1 MSNIS
6 IIGGLRI
13 VNLDFHPRC
22 WALFSNTDLKMMEDI
37 MGKAEVYL
45 LSGFLGSGK
54 TTLLKHL
61 LQQEKRRDRKVA
73 VLMNEL
79 GRVSIDS
86 DAVAEDV
93 PLKELLDGCICCTI
107 QDQLESQIQG
117 LLTEAKPEVIYIEAT
132 GAAHPV
138 EVLDGVISPLFA
150 DNLECKGIITVID
163 GKQWLNRR
171 SLSPQIQQLLI
182 EQVKYANLL
191 LINKTDLCTEEEQA
205 KLMIEIQG
213 LNPEAFPILTSHSK
227 VPMEK
232 VRQLGLDRDRIM
244 NNHPIQLDL
253 QLRSFVYQFQQP
265 IHQSAFEEFLKNM
278 PDTIYRMKGY
288 VQFTHSTYPY
298 LFQYSYGMP
307 VYMKEYMNMPL
318 NLVIIGEQINWGEL
332 EQQLSQL
339 EKSSK

>member
-1 MSNIS
+1 MSK
-6 IIGGLRI
+6 
-13 VNLDFHPRC
+13 
-22 WALFSNTDLKMMEDI
+22 T
-37 MGKAEVYL
+37 EVYL

-61 LQQEKRRDRKVA
+61 LQQEKAAGRKVA

-86 DAVAEDV
+86 DAVADDV

-107 QDQLESQIQG
+107 QDKLESQIQG
-117 LLTEAKPEVIYIEAT
+117 LLMESKPEVIYIEAT

-138 EVLDGVISPLFA
+138 EVLDGVVSPIFA
-150 DNLECKGIITVID
+150 DKLDCKGIITVID
-163 GKQWLNRR
+163 GKQWLDRK

-191 LINKTDLCTEEEQA
+191 LINKTDRCSAEEQA
-205 KLMIEIQG
+205 KLNTEIQMM
-213 LNPEAFPILTSHSK
+213 NPQAFTILTSHSK
-227 VPMEK
+227 VPMNE
-232 VRQLGLDRDRIM
+232 VRKLGLNPDM
-244 NNHPIQLDL
+244 MANYKHKHLDL
-253 QLRSFVYQFQQP
+253 LLRSFVYQFQHSINQT
-265 IHQSAFEEFLKNM
+265 AFENFLKSM

-288 VQFTHSTYPY
+288 VKFSESSYPY

-307 VYMKEYMNMPL
+307 IYMKEYMNMPL

-332 EQQLSQL
+332 EKQLSEL
-339 EKSSK
+339 ESH

>member
-1 MSNIS
+1 
-6 IIGGLRI
+6 
-13 VNLDFHPRC
+13 
-22 WALFSNTDLKMMEDI
+22 
-37 MGKAEVYL
+37 
-45 LSGFLGSGK
+45 
-54 TTLLKHL
+54 
-61 LQQEKRRDRKVA
+61 
-73 VLMNEL
+73 MNEL

-117 LLTEAKPEVIYIEAT
+117 LSHRAKPEVIYIEAT

-138 EVLDGVISPLFA
+138 EVLDGVFSPLFA

-244 NNHPIQLDL
+244 NSHPIQLDL

-278 PDTIYRMKGY
+278 PDTISRMKGY

-339 EKSSK
+339 EKPSK

>member
-1 MSNIS
+1 
-6 IIGGLRI
+6 
-13 VNLDFHPRC
+13 
-22 WALFSNTDLKMMEDI
+22 MEDF
-37 MGKAEVYL
+37 MSKTEVYL

-61 LQQEKRRDRKVA
+61 LLQEKRENRKVA

-107 QDQLESQIQG
+107 QDKLESQIQG
-117 LLTEAKPEVIYIEAT
+117 LLIEAKPEVIYIEAT

-138 EVLDGVISPLFA
+138 EVLDGVVSPLFA
-150 DNLECKGIITVID
+150 DKLECKGIITVID

-171 SLSPQIQQLLI
+171 SMSPQIQQLLR

-191 LINKTDLCTEEEQA
+191 LINKTDLCTDDDQA
-205 KLMIEIQG
+205 KLMTEIQFM
-213 LNPEAFPILTSHSK
+213 NPYAFTILTNHSK

-232 VRQLGLDRDRIM
+232 VRTLGLDREIITK
-244 NNHPIQLDL
+244 NHPIHLDL
-253 QLRSFVYQFQQP
+253 QLRSFVYQFQHP
-265 IHQSAFEEFLKNM
+265 VHQLAFEEFLKNM

-288 VQFTHSTYPY
+288 VQFTSSTYPY

-307 VYMKEYMNMPL
+307 VYMKEYLNMPL
-318 NLVIIGEQINWGEL
+318 NLVIIGEKVDWGEL

-339 EKSSK
+339 EKISK

>member
-1 MSNIS
+1 MYLIIQEDFMSK
-6 IIGGLRI
+6 
-13 VNLDFHPRC
+13 
-22 WALFSNTDLKMMEDI
+22 T
-37 MGKAEVYL
+37 EVYL

-61 LQQEKRRDRKVA
+61 LGQEKREKRKVA

-107 QDQLESQIQG
+107 QDKLESQIQD
-117 LLTEAKPEVIYIEAT
+117 LLIEAKPEVIYIEAT

-138 EVLDGVISPLFA
+138 EVIDGVVSPLFA
-150 DNLECKGIITVID
+150 DKLHCKGIITLID
-163 GKQWLNRR
+163 GKQWLNR
-171 SLSPQIQQLLI
+171 SSFGPKIQQLLI

-191 LINKTDLCTEEEQA
+191 LINKTDLCSDEEQA
-205 KLMIEIQG
+205 KLMTEIQAM
-213 LNPEAFPILTSHSK
+213 NPYAFTILTNHAK

-232 VRQLGLDRDRIM
+232 VRNLGLARERIM
-244 NNHPIQLDL
+244 SNTPIQLDL

-265 IHQSAFEEFLKNM
+265 VHQSAFEEFLKNM
-278 PDTIYRMKGY
+278 PDTIYRIKGY

-307 VYMKEYMNMPL
+307 VYMQEYMNMPL
-318 NLVIIGEQINWGEL
+318 NLVIIGEQVDWGEL

-339 EKSSK
+339 ENTIE